1 LEEAHLSWSIPDV
14 EEASC
19 YLEQD
24 TTWHDTTLDLEKQPV
39 VAVDDFL
46 QHSLIFHDT
55 MLSSQVAQTTTVDQ
69 TISSPSF
76 LTTSFGTTTPEP
88 SSPPG
93 PDRPTRIL
101 QVPPTWAIT
110 TLGAFP
116 SAQHLRSIYP
126 QTPTPNI
133 LCVLLTS
140 PERRDIFVRK
150 GAYKMDL
157 YEITVADDTK
167 SGFKIS
173 FWLRPARES
182 GNEQANAQQ
191 PLLHSL
197 EHMRV
202 GDILLMRNI
211 GKCQCTMEMRG
222 LH

>member
-1 LEEAHLSWSIPDV
+1 
-14 EEASC
+14 
-19 YLEQD
+19 
-24 TTWHDTTLDLEKQPV
+24 
-39 VAVDDFL
+39 
-46 QHSLIFHDT
+46 
-55 MLSSQVAQTTTVDQ
+55 
-69 TISSPSF
+69 
-76 LTTSFGTTTPEP
+76 
-88 SSPPG
+88 
-93 PDRPTRIL
+93 
-101 QVPPTWAIT
+101 
-110 TLGAFP
+110 
-116 SAQHLRSIYP
+116 
-126 QTPTPNI
+126 
-133 LCVLLTS
+133 
-140 PERRDIFVRK
+140 
-150 GAYKMDL
+150 MDL